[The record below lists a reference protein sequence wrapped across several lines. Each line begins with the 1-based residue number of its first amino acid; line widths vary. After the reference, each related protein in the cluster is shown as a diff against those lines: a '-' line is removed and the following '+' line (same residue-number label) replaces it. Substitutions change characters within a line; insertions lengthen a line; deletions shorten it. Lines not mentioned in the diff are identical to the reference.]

1 MRERLTVCVAQI
13 DLIDS
18 LELGDVLVDY
28 FIIGIIIV
36 SIISRRPLLFVAEE
50 RKKNAIFTPFL
61 FFVLSFSLSLSLSL
75 DPTKGKA
82 STT

>member
-1 MRERLTVCVAQI
+1 MRRFDERGNEMRERLTVCVAQI

-36 SIISRRPLLFVAEE
+36 SIINFLLLLF
-50 RKKNAIFTPFL
+50 FL
-61 FFVLSFSLSLSLSL
+61 H
-75 DPTKGKA
+75 A
-82 STT
+82 